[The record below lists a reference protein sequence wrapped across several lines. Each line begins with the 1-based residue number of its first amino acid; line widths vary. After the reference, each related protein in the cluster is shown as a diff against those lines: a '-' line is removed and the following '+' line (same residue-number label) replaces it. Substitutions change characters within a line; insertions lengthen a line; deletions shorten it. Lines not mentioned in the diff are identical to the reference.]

1 MVERHFDV
9 SRVQCVAS
17 VVSFHKVV
25 KLTEASI
32 YINCVITILSRNIKI
47 CHYTSFHI
55 ATAMFMPP
63 ILVLGLSILTTRLFH
78 PHFNKKGKASQ
89 YTRDLAAGKYHL

>member
-9 SRVQCVAS
+9 SRVQCVTP

-32 YINCVITILSRNIKI
+32 YINCVITILSKNVKI
-47 CHYTSFHI
+47 CHYALFHI
-55 ATAMFMPP
+55 ATVVFMPH
-63 ILVLGLSILTTRLFH
+63 ILV
-78 PHFNKKGKASQ
+78 
-89 YTRDLAAGKYHL
+89 